1 VWPKLSIFNLQS
13 LISQILTT
21 LSQPQETITWF
32 SMFGENLTQLTHS
45 LWPFWDSSKTNLLS
59 PKVFQRMMLLSREPE
74 TIWRLS
80 AEKETERTSP
90 LWPMN
95 LLEVV
100 PSFKFQRRRVLS
112 QEAEI
117 ANSPSVEITT
127 SWTKWLW
134 PWRDLL
140 AIAYLSSPVNCQT
153 MIVLSREAVRK
164 VSCWT
169 WEVETAVTHPEWP
182 FKIIK
187 FKFKLII
194 WNSIKLIINN
204 LNLSC
209 YCLNNSQF
217 PEIKLFFFWFL
228 NIKLSFTIFDLLFL
242 ISVFFNIILHFVI
255 LLTCLFF
262 FSAILLYL
270 YISIHYHLH
279 CFYSSF

>member
-45 LWPFWDSSKTNLLS
+45 LWPFWLSSKTNLLS

-140 AIAYLSSPVNCQT
+140 ATAYLSSPVNCQT

-169 WEVETAVTHPEWP
+169 WEVEIAVTHPEWP
-182 FKIIK
+182 FIFNNNLYYNLILSPS
-187 FKFKLII
+187 FKFFRYLVIFSFYKHIFYHLIYYWVI
-194 WNSIKLIINN
+194 FSIII
-204 LNLSC
+204 LLFFC
-209 YCLNNSQF
+209 FTEFLF
-217 PEIKLFFFWFL
+217 WLFFFNMNLLLCWFYFPH
-228 NIKLSFTIFDLLFL
+228 IYCLL
-242 ISVFFNIILHFVI
+242 
-255 LLTCLFF
+255 
-262 FSAILLYL
+262 
-270 YISIHYHLH
+270 
-279 CFYSSF
+279 